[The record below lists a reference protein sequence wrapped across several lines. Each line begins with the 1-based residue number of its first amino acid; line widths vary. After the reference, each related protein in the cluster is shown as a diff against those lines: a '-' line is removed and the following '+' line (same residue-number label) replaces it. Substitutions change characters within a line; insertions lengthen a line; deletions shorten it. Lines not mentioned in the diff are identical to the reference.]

1 MRWLGETN
9 CESERTFCTFSSMTF
24 GLRAALPGECLEPA
38 VTIRMN
44 GLISR
49 SEIVHQLRQIIMKF
63 TINNFHVIIFIKFK
77 IPYNIHSVLQSYKI
91 MYILCQI
98 GITSP
103 YF

>member
-1 MRWLGETN
+1 MKNNHPRGLRNNNPLNIIKNKTVRWLGETN

-63 TINNFHVIIFIKFK
+63 TINLK
-77 IPYNIHSVLQSYKI
+77 
-91 MYILCQI
+91 
-98 GITSP
+98 
-103 YF
+103 